1 MKEPNKDLL
10 YALPEELSTP
20 PRTPRLPQTK
30 RPDAQKG
37 HMKSLVFT
45 VRLPA
50 IWEFPKIRGTLFWV
64 LIIRILLFRVLYWGP
79 PIIGNS
85 HMVRALK

>member
-10 YALPEELSTP
+10 YALPEELSTT

-45 VRLPA
+45 VRLPGHMGVSENEGPF
-50 IWEFPKIRGTLFWV
+50 WGTLNTTQKGT
-64 LIIRILLFRVLYWGP
+64 IILTTTHI
-79 PIIGNS
+79 
-85 HMVRALK
+85 